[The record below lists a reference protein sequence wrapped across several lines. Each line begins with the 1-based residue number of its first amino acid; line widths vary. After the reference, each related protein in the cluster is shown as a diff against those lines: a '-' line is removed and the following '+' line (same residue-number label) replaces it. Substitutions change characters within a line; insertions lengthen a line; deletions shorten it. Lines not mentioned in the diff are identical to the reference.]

1 MIPKIYTLGHRNTQG
16 ILDGE
21 IVVQE
26 KIDGSQFS
34 FSLQNGALEC
44 RSKSAVINL
53 SAPGM
58 FKAAVD
64 TAALIA
70 SRDLMLD
77 GSVYQCEFLAKP
89 KHNVLNYGRIP
100 KSNLMIFDILTSDGV
115 YLQPSDVQ
123 LIAATFGIEAVPE
136 LYYGDACGFPKEIQD
151 ALLQKESVL
160 GGVKIEGFVIK
171 NYSKPHVESK
181 SGFLTAK
188 VVAPEFKEKHAS
200 SPLKAK
206 ANSPVESIINHYR
219 TEARWLKAIQHLREA
234 GQLVNGPE
242 DIGPLMKELAED
254 FLIEE
259 KSEVAEQLF
268 EVFGKQLVKGIS
280 NGFPQYYKALLAG
293 GLSVWQESQL
303 CTSIEKN

>member
-1 MIPKIYTLGHRNTQG
+1 MIPKIYTLGHRNAQG

-21 IVVQE
+21 IIVQE

-70 SRDLMLD
+70 SRNLLLE
-77 GSVYQCEFLAKP
+77 GRVYQCEYLSKP
-89 KHNVLNYGRIP
+89 KHNVLSYARIP
-100 KSNLMIFDILTSDGV
+100 KSHLVLFDIQYLDGG
-115 YLQPSDVQ
+115 YALPGDVR
-123 LIAATFGIEAVPE
+123 LIAEGWGLEPVPE
-136 LYYGDACGFPKEIQD
+136 LYRGEACGFPKEIQD
-151 ALLQKESVL
+151 ALLQRESVL

-171 NYSKPHVESK
+171 NYDKLHAESE

-188 VVAPEFKEKHAS
+188 VVAPEFKEKHAH
-200 SPLKAK
+200 SPLNAK

-234 GQLVNGPE
+234 GRLVNGPE
-242 DIGPLMKELAED
+242 DIGPLMRELAED
-254 FLIEE
+254 FLVEE
-259 KSEVAEQLF
+259 KAEIAEQLF

-280 NGFPQYYKALLAG
+280 NGFPEFYKASLEGTYAL
-293 GLSVWQESQL
+293 
-303 CTSIEKN
+303 